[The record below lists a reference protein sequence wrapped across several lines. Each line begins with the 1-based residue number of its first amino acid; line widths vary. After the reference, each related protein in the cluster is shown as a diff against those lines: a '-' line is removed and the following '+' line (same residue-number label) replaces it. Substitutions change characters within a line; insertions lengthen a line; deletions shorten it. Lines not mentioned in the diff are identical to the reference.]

1 MDLTGEVNKRFT
13 SAAKKASRRI
23 SHGPRLKSKVRR
35 GEHQDPAERLMDRIM
50 KASRPGSL
58 ADKKGLPKPKVSNAG

>member
-1 MDLTGEVNKRFT
+1 MDLTGAVNSRFA

-23 SHGPRLKSKVRR
+23 SHGPKLKSKVRR
-35 GEHQDPAERLMDRIM
+35 AERRDPAERLMDKIM

-58 ADKKGLPKPKVSNAG
+58 ADKKGVLPKVATNG